1 MVPRFRVHAID
12 KMSDFV
18 KRVSEVSGRETGGTF
33 RYGEM
38 SAELSGACNGVWWLI
53 YRRRPSESARA
64 GDVSHR
70 AKQTELTD
78 SFQR

>member
-1 MVPRFRVHAID
+1 
-12 KMSDFV
+12 MSDFV

-38 SAELSGACNGVWWLI
+38 SAELSGVCNGVWWLI

-70 AKQTELTD
+70 AKQTELNPFLPTL
-78 SFQR
+78 SGRYLPCRTVS